1 MLSGDIQ
8 LKERDRQTIDA
19 AYRAFLEK
27 GSRPQ
32 ALPTGAVA
40 NLGTGRQRLNRL
52 FTIAPAGRPTA
63 AQKREAQAKPQA
75 DTRPAT
81 LGAASLAQS
90 SRLARVRKAP
100 QVRRMAEASLSRAA
114 AARQMGIS
122 LGTLRRIT
130 REHGIRFARDRQEVA
145 Q

>member
-8 LKERDRQTIDA
+8 LKERERQTIDA
-19 AYRAFLEK
+19 AYRTFLEK

-40 NLGTGRQRLNRL
+40 NLGTGRHRLNRL
-52 FTIAPAGRPTA
+52 FTITPAGSPTA
-63 AQKREAQAKPQA
+63 TQKREAQAKLRG
-75 DTRPAT
+75 DTRPAK
-81 LGAASLAQS
+81 LGAASLAKS
-90 SRLARVRKAP
+90 SQLARARKSP
-100 QVRRMAEASLSRAA
+100 QVRHMAEAGLSRVE
-114 AARQMGIS
+114 AARQMDIS